1 MAHNIDSMAYAGDL
15 PWHGLGT
22 YVGDENVNAERM
34 ITAAGLDWHVRKVA
48 PTFGAI
54 LDNEGHKAGEMELRA
69 LDHVALVRSDS
80 GAILGTA
87 KRGYEIFDNAE
98 MFRFLDSFAA
108 DGRGHRGGGLRYHT
122 AGALFNGERVWAL
135 ASLEGS
141 EVTLRRADGSP
152 DTLASFLLCVA
163 GHDGAHAVTLQ
174 PTSVRVV
181 CFNTLSA
188 ALREEQPMRFSI
200 KHTASLPDKLDRA
213 REALVGAVEHTRQL
227 AELGTEL
234 DKQRMG
240 AETFARFAL
249 ALVLNVDADTERD
262 AGDLVREQ
270 LDGASDRIKARTEN
284 AVAAL
289 YSCFAEGIGN
299 GGSTRWDALNAVT
312 EWIDHQRGRASKGRQ
327 TAEQLSRAA
336 ESAWSGTGADRKAR
350 AVRMLTRW

>member
-1 MAHNIDSMAYAGDL
+1 
-15 PWHGLGT
+15 
-22 YVGDENVNAERM
+22 M

-48 PTFGAI
+48 PTFGSI
-54 LDNEGHKAGEMELRA
+54 LDDRGHKVGEMDLRA
-69 LDHVALVRSDS
+69 LDHVALVRSDNGS
-80 GAILGTA
+80 VLGTA
-87 KRGYEIFDNAE
+87 KRGYEVFDNAE
-98 MFRFLDSFAA
+98 MFRFLDSFAV
-108 DGRGHRGGGLRYHT
+108 DGLRYHT

-141 EVTLRRADGSP
+141 NVTLRRADGSP

-163 GHDGAHAVTLQ
+163 GHDGAHAVMLQ
-174 PTSVRVV
+174 PASVRVV
-181 CFNTLSA
+181 CWNTLSA
-188 ALREEQPMRFSI
+188 ALREDQPMRYSV
-200 KHTASLPDKLDRA
+200 KHTASLGAKLERA

-227 AELGTEL
+227 AELGQEL
-234 DKQRMG
+234 DRQRMS

-249 ALVLNVDADTERD
+249 ALVLNVDADSEREAD
-262 AGDLVREQ
+262 DKVRAE
-270 LDGASDRIKARTEN
+270 LDGASERIKSRTEN

-289 YSCFAEGIGN
+289 YGCFAEGIGN

-336 ESAWSGTGADRKAR
+336 ESAWSGTGAERKAR

>member
-1 MAHNIDSMAYAGDL
+1 MAHHLNTMAYAGEL

-22 YVGDENVNAERM
+22 FVGQDNVNAERM
-34 ITAAGLDWHVRKVA
+34 ISAAGLDWQVRKVA

-54 LDNEGHKAGEMELRA
+54 LDENGRKSGETELRA
-69 LDHVALVRSDS
+69 LDHVALVRSDNGS
-80 GAILGTA
+80 VLGTA
-87 KRGYEIFDNAE
+87 KRGYEVFSNADIF
-98 MFRFLDSFAA
+98 RLLDSFAA
-108 DGRGHRGGGLRYHT
+108 DGLRYHT

-141 EVTLRRADGSP
+141 NVTLHRADGSP

-181 CFNTLSA
+181 CWNTLSA
-188 ALREEQPMRFSI
+188 ALREDQPMRYSV
-200 KHTASLPDKLDRA
+200 KHTASLGAKLERA

-234 DKQRMG
+234 DRQRMS
-240 AETFARFAL
+240 ADTFARFAL
-249 ALVLNVDADTERD
+249 ALVLNVDADNERE
-262 AGDLVREQ
+262 AEDLVREQ
-270 LDGASDRIKARTEN
+270 LDDASERIKSRTEN

-289 YSCFAEGIGN
+289 YSCFAGGIGN

-336 ESAWSGTGADRKAR
+336 ESAWSGTGAERR
-350 AVRMLTRW
+350 RGRCGC